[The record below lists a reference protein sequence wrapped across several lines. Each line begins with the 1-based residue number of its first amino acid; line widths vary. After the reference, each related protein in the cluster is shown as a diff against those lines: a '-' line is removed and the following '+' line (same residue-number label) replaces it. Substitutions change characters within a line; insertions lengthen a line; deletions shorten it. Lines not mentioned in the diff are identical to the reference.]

1 MSKAQ
6 KPAWKGCAGSL
17 MANVKHNQHCEYL
30 DC

>member
-17 MANVKHNQHCEYL
+17 MAETKQNQVGVI
-30 DC
+30 DT